1 MSKDSADGQAED
13 VEQAIQE
20 YDLTGFKQRIDGI
33 SDRDKEDRRSIRQL
47 ARDCNAGIVS
57 TMIDRVGTDRP
68 EYTARE
74 ITAQLMTNY
83 CPFGPLDQPDEQT
96 LNEIEDW
103 FEQQE
108 SPVADFVDDFVNHHA
123 VRKYL
128 FFYANEEENDRSP
141 EELRSHSLDRLGG
154 LEKRYNSVGQ
164 SLFDALERA
173 GVLSD
178 AEYSFD
184 TRFEVTCTNCQQQV
198 SAVEYIEYGGCP
210 NCLTDQ

>member
-1 MSKDSADGQAED
+1 MSEDSPDGQAED
-13 VEQAIQE
+13 VEEAIQE
-20 YDLTGFKQRIDGI
+20 YDLTGFRQRIDGFW
-33 SDRDKEDRRSIRQL
+33 DRDEEDRRSTRQL
-47 ARDCNAGIVS
+47 TRDCNAGIVS

-83 CPFGPLDQPDEQT
+83 CPFGPLDQPDAQK

-108 SPVADFVDDFVNHHA
+108 YPVADFVDDFVDHHA
-123 VRKYL
+123 VGKYL
-128 FFYANEEENDRSP
+128 HFLANEEENNRAP
-141 EELRSHSLDRLGG
+141 EELRSDSIDRLGG
-154 LEKRYNSVGQ
+154 LEKRYNLFGQ
-164 SLFDALERA
+164 SVFDALERA

-178 AEYSFD
+178 AEYSLD
-184 TRFEVTCTNCQQQV
+184 ARLEVTCRNCQQKV
-198 SAVEYIEYGGCP
+198 SAVEYIEHRGCP